1 MGVASRARE
10 IFHLARKAVESPN
23 AGVMSTL
30 RAVGVA
36 EHRVAEATG
45 VRVEN
50 LKILEIG
57 PGQRLRHLRCF
68 AAKNEV
74 VGIDT
79 DVIPQGRPS
88 DYARMLYASPPIRSA
103 KTLTRKILRQDA
115 RFNAALAA
123 ALGVSSFPRISVHEM
138 SATNMEFAD
147 STFGGVFSWSVFEHI
162 DDPAASIEEVKRVL
176 RPGGVAY
183 ISLHLYTSHS
193 GQHDAKICAEGRPVP
208 PLWPHLRP
216 EHQHTVRPS
225 AFLNRLRLH
234 EWHELFDRIM
244 PGTHFV
250 HERQDHEIGDGLEK
264 LSRAGELSQYTDE
277 ELMTVNMVAI
287 WKKPEAI

>member
-123 ALGVSSFPRISVHEM
+123 ALGVSSFPRISV
-138 SATNMEFAD
+138 
-147 STFGGVFSWSVFEHI
+147 VSV
-162 DDPAASIEEVKRVL
+162 R
-176 RPGGVAY
+176 
-183 ISLHLYTSHS
+183 
-193 GQHDAKICAEGRPVP
+193 
-208 PLWPHLRP
+208 
-216 EHQHTVRPS
+216 
-225 AFLNRLRLH
+225 
-234 EWHELFDRIM
+234 
-244 PGTHFV
+244 
-250 HERQDHEIGDGLEK
+250 
-264 LSRAGELSQYTDE
+264 
-277 ELMTVNMVAI
+277 
-287 WKKPEAI
+287 